1 MNLSDPP
8 HADPARP
15 DPSRERLARIL
26 ARLDTL
32 VDWEKRD
39 RSPGMRRG
47 LAPMEDLMARLGSPQ
62 ASFRAVHVA
71 GTKGKGSTA
80 SLIAAGLARAGF
92 SVGLYTSPHVDRVEE
107 RVRVDGRDVAA
118 GELAE
123 ALERAFDAREAAVAG
138 DTAADEATWFDLLTA
153 AAFLVF
159 QRRGVDWA
167 VVECGLGGRLDS
179 TNVVHGEVCVV
190 TNIDLEHT
198 AVLGNCF
205 ADIAREKGGIVKP
218 GSVLVTGVR
227 PGAGRPEEGDDPNA
241 VLEQQAR
248 AAGVRLVRP
257 PLAEGGDGRSTA
269 EARNVALART
279 VLDELGPLIKEGSG
293 GPAVS
298 GELLDPPT
306 CQAAR
311 LPGRL
316 ELTEAA
322 GVPVAIDGA
331 HVASSLSLVLEEL
344 RRAPADGAAPGR
356 PGLTGRPV
364 ALIALGRDKDARGL
378 LKALRAHADTVVC
391 TTVPSGP
398 LRPASELRALAA
410 AEGFEATAVEEPE
423 RAFEQ
428 ALDRAREGWLLVIGS
443 FYLAGAVRAALRAGF
458 GLGQPEPP
466 C

>member
-218 GSVLVTGVR
+218 GSVLSVR
-227 PGAGRPEEGDDPNA
+227 GRGDRRRATTRTPCSNSRPA
-241 VLEQQAR
+241 PPVSVWSGLRWLR
-248 AAGVRLVRP
+248 AATGARP
-257 PLAEGGDGRSTA
+257 RRPATWPWPGRSSTSS
-269 EARNVALART
+269 
-279 VLDELGPLIKEGSG
+279 GPL
-293 GPAVS
+293 
-298 GELLDPPT
+298 
-306 CQAAR
+306 
-311 LPGRL
+311 
-316 ELTEAA
+316 
-322 GVPVAIDGA
+322 
-331 HVASSLSLVLEEL
+331 L
-344 RRAPADGAAPGR
+344 RRAPAAR
-356 PGLTGRPV
+356 P
-364 ALIALGRDKDARGL
+364 
-378 LKALRAHADTVVC
+378 
-391 TTVPSGP
+391 
-398 LRPASELRALAA
+398 
-410 AEGFEATAVEEPE
+410 
-423 RAFEQ
+423 
-428 ALDRAREGWLLVIGS
+428 
-443 FYLAGAVRAALRAGF
+443 
-458 GLGQPEPP
+458 
-466 C
+466 